1 MNSQNPSISSM
12 LSTFPRRSVGA
23 LDYKHPD
30 YDKRDT
36 DKELLDALKKGD
48 FCFVLNSPQTG
59 KSSLMVQIL
68 NDLKEEGFLCISI
81 DLTGFVE
88 KINYTSDQFY
98 RDFSQQLLDNLKE
111 NIILSN
117 FKLDDWWLTKTVSPL
132 YRLRSFITDII
143 LQETSP
149 QKLVIFVD
157 EINCTLNFES
167 RSDFFK
173 LIRFFYNRRPMTAD
187 YNRLTFALLGIAT
200 PSQLCPNERIS
211 PFSVGKNIKL
221 RPFQPHEITRWKER
235 LVKEINYSEAKA
247 KEAMERIL
255 SFTNGHPYLTH
266 SLYNLVIKES
276 ANANTDVN
284 TDQLVEEKIIRG
296 WRNSDCEDHFQI
308 IIQSL
313 SQPNKRSM
321 DLLSLYEKIVRSTLN
336 DCPITAVQA
345 NSSDMLQIDLKLLGL
360 VLEED
365 HVLKPYCKI
374 YEQIFNLSWIEVQQ
388 REVIFYKEDYDNYCN
403 TDKYQKQRYLL
414 TGKILKRTLK
424 WASEN
429 ENTVKHLE
437 KNFFEESEKFW
448 KKAQK
453 FFPDQTEDEC
463 ETIIQGIN
471 SITGGSEEFNNIIF
485 DIAKENIA
493 DLQQN
498 EVHGRLEDLVFSHL
512 NLFEEYDQF
521 QKDRDQFLN
530 QDDSFELISLFEKI
544 TQNEPIL
551 FDEKNPQHRK
561 LKDMC
566 FIILDKE
573 HNLRILNE
581 IYEKILDQNWIK
593 GVMAGLRPYT
603 KAFRDWQ
610 HSDRQ
615 ESSYLLQNNDLKLAL
630 EWLGKKPTPKLEE
643 GEIEFVMT
651 SLVAEVWAN
660 ASPSVQSEAV
670 SLITTFRPSL
680 QGKNNYSDFL
690 LREILQWTTSQT
702 SALEKLLGW
711 VNESE
716 IPVENNR
723 QWIESLVRSHL
734 KTCNAQQ
741 LSEYIDFKHPYNH
754 RWQELKKHDENF
766 FLTLDRFIS
775 QKNINLDEETLKR
788 LKETLDINPPIGE
801 NLNRYETVTNFHELV
816 CSFLYEKLSKVNTMI
831 GQKEFDKLLDGIVTD
846 AGGDLESI
854 LIFDLT
860 EGLALYGNREL
871 KTSNP
876 SLYFALFGDGDEGG
890 EAIKG
895 FNYLLNIESAL
906 SNFGGKTGRGDL
918 SYSIFKLKEGSM
930 MVYFVKIDIP
940 IAICFIAA
948 EGINIGNLRRH
959 GAINISKIQGAI
971 S

>member
-1 MNSQNPSISSM
+1 MYGTKCDRVQQWRIKFNKDNGKLYEKEGNFLDRSETFWQEVKNLFSDLQINEGTMESIIQS
-12 LSTFPRRSVGA
+12 A
-23 LDYKHPD
+23 
-30 YDKRDT
+30 
-36 DKELLDALKKGD
+36 
-48 FCFVLNSPQTG
+48 N
-59 KSSLMVQIL
+59 
-68 NDLKEEGFLCISI
+68 
-81 DLTGFVE
+81 DLTGGLHKF
-88 KINYTSDQFY
+88 
-98 RDFSQQLLDNLKE
+98 
-111 NIILSN
+111 
-117 FKLDDWWLTKTVSPL
+117 
-132 YRLRSFITDII
+132 
-143 LQETSP
+143 
-149 QKLVIFVD
+149 
-157 EINCTLNFES
+157 
-167 RSDFFK
+167 
-173 LIRFFYNRRPMTAD
+173 NR
-187 YNRLTFALLGIAT
+187 
-200 PSQLCPNERIS
+200 
-211 PFSVGKNIKL
+211 
-221 RPFQPHEITRWKER
+221 
-235 LVKEINYSEAKA
+235 
-247 KEAMERIL
+247 
-255 SFTNGHPYLTH
+255 
-266 SLYNLVIKES
+266 
-276 ANANTDVN
+276 
-284 TDQLVEEKIIRG
+284 
-296 WRNSDCEDHFQI
+296 
-308 IIQSL
+308 
-313 SQPNKRSM
+313 
-321 DLLSLYEKIVRSTLN
+321 IV
-336 DCPITAVQA
+336 
-345 NSSDMLQIDLKLLGL
+345 
-360 VLEED
+360 
-365 HVLKPYCKI
+365 
-374 YEQIFNLSWIEVQQ
+374 FN
-388 REVIFYKEDYDNYCN
+388 
-403 TDKYQKQRYLL
+403 
-414 TGKILKRTLK
+414 
-424 WASEN
+424 
-429 ENTVKHLE
+429 
-437 KNFFEESEKFW
+437 
-448 KKAQK
+448 
-453 FFPDQTEDEC
+453 
-463 ETIIQGIN
+463 
-471 SITGGSEEFNNIIF
+471 
-485 DIAKENIA
+485 IAKNNNVV
-493 DLQQN
+493 DLQQD
-498 EVHGRLEDLVFSHL
+498 EVQGRLEDLVFSHL

-581 IYEKILDQNWIK
+581 IYGKILNQNWIK
-593 GVMAGLRPYT
+593 EVMAGLRPYT

-651 SLVAEVWAN
+651 SLVAEVWAK

-670 SLITTFRPSL
+670 LLIKTFRPSL

-702 SALEKLLGW
+702 PALEKLLGW